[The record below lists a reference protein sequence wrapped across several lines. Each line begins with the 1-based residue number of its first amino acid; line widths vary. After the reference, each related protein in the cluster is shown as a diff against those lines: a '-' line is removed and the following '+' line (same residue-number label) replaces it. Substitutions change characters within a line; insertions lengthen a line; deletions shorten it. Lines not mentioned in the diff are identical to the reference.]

1 MNLNMEVLES
11 SDIENLIKSVDIE
24 LMRYD
29 LMTQSR
35 IKELNLKKKLL
46 KEEIASRIL
55 LEAFEED

>member
-1 MNLNMEVLES
+1 MEVLES

-46 KEEIASRIL
+46 KEEIASRL
-55 LEAFEED
+55 STN